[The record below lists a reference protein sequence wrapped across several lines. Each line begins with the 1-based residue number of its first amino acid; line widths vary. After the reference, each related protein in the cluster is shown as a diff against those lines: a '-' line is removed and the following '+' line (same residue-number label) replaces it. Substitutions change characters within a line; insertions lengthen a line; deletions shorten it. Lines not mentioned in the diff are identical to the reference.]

1 MDARSEPTPFD
12 QRLFLI
18 FIVTFAT
25 MTVFEF
31 AGQYL
36 YPYPPD
42 WRSNLITSLFTSG
55 LAVII
60 AYFPLKAYYDMNTQL
75 LSEVARRHGV
85 EMELREQK
93 ERLKKTNKKLSMLS
107 NITRHDIKNHADRA
121 FHVPADGKK

>member
-12 QRLFLI
+12 QRLFVI
-18 FIVTFAT
+18 FIATFAA

-31 AGQYL
+31 PGQYL

-60 AYFPLKAYYDMNTQL
+60 AYFPLKAYYDMNTQPP
-75 LSEVARRHGV
+75 
-85 EMELREQK
+85 LRWRDAMVWRCNCGSK
-93 ERLKKTNKKLSMLS
+93 RS
-107 NITRHDIKNHADRA
+107 A
-121 FHVPADGKK
+121 